1 MFNDTVNKYH
11 ATAVVDGIKYERDGT
26 LREVCQW
33 VDDLVGMYGICEASV
48 KQIQQ
53 EETHA

>member
-1 MFNDTVNKYH
+1 MLNDTVNKYH

-33 VDDLVGMYGICEASV
+33 VDDLVGMYGICDATV
-48 KQIQQ
+48 KRIQ
-53 EETHA
+53 EEAHA